1 MFLSTHDAA
10 SLEHVIEVAYFL
22 HGSLTVNDIFYLV
35 SCLKGV
41 MSFSD
46 NTRVIDATLLDVG
59 GLSDFFADN

>member
-1 MFLSTHDAA
+1 
-10 SLEHVIEVAYFL
+10 
-22 HGSLTVNDIFYLV
+22 
-35 SCLKGV
+35 